1 MEHNI
6 VQCCLLRLPSAYEY
20 MTVKKTSAEDVLLS
34 TSVVDQSEVR
44 NRLAIILKGVIQ
56 EMTSCPGD
64 LQVSFTV
71 GDKTTI
77 YKVDLPQEFRG
88 KLIGAQGKNITALR
102 NIIAAMGG
110 NHGFRAIIELVV

>member
-1 MEHNI
+1 MLANN
-6 VQCCLLRLPSAYEY
+6 VA
-20 MTVKKTSAEDVLLS
+20 
-34 TSVVDQSEVR
+34 DQNEVR
-44 NRLAIILKGVIQ
+44 DRLAAILKGVIQ
-56 EMTSCPGD
+56 EMTSCPHAIE
-64 LQVSFTV
+64 VSYAM